1 MGSEI
6 DEPVAPK
13 NGAWQRSPAKVR
25 RSVSRIAVWV
35 LASSLAAGGRV
46 NAAVHPPPDA
56 DQHWSFQPPRPIQP
70 PVVHRQNW
78 AQTDLDRFIL
88 SRLEAAGVE
97 PAAPTDPRTL
107 LRRLSFDLTGLP
119 PEVAEV
125 EAFTAESNRDGRIA
139 VSRWIERLLASP
151 HYGER
156 WGRHWLDL
164 ARFSDTKGYVY
175 AREERYFVQAQ
186 AYRDW
191 VIRAF
196 NRDLPYDQFLLL
208 QIAADQLVPER
219 SPDLAAMGF
228 ITIGRRFLGVTHD
241 IIDDRIDVITRTTLG
256 LTVACA
262 RCHDHK
268 YDPIPT
274 ADYYSLYGVFHG
286 ADDRQVP
293 LVPIDDAEAVKRAS
307 KFQER
312 LSQLRAE
319 ESHRLRSRV
328 ADYLQAQ
335 LELTQYPEEGFE
347 QILGKEDINPKSVR
361 RWRDFLN
368 RTRATEHPIFAPWH
382 RLRALSPS
390 EGPQFITNSRAILA
404 SLFAGGRINPRVV
417 TAFQAPLTSLSDLPV
432 RYGQIFSETLRSTPF
447 GETSSTVPIAA
458 ADPAREALRQFLWDA
473 EGPTTV
479 PDGGLVNLE
488 YFLPTHDSEE
498 LWKLQGEVDRRWIEL
513 GLPVAAILTD
523 RSAEPNPRIF
533 RRGDPAQPGPE
544 VPRQFLGILSGQQR
558 QPFTHGSGRLEL
570 AKAIVDPANPLTAR
584 VWVNRVWQH
593 HFGAGLVATTSD
605 FGLRAPAPSHPELL
619 DWLARRLV
627 ADGWS
632 LKALHRLILNSAV
645 YQTAHHAAPAAD
657 PENRLL
663 ATFPGRRLEFEQV
676 RDAML
681 AASGELDT
689 TMGGK
694 PAELLASGNHRRTVY
709 ALVDRQFLPGVL
721 RTFDFANPDLHVSVR
736 HETTVPQ
743 QGLYFLNGPFAAQR
757 ARELAARTATSTGDV
772 RIRDLYRRVLQRA
785 PTSAEVASGLRFIGS
800 AESAASSERVAAPV
814 LPWRYGWGE
823 FEDATGLLKRFT
835 ALPHFTGTAWQG
847 AENLPGGNT
856 GWAQLTAEGGHP
868 GNDRTMACV
877 RRWVA
882 PRDLVVDI
890 SGTVRHEPMEGDGI
904 RAFLVSSRRGKLQS
918 ARVHHAKV
926 DFGVQQLAVQAGEA
940 IDFIVDIGGD
950 LGYDQFLWSPVI
962 VAGTERWEARAG
974 FSGPSSMPEM
984 LQPWEQYAQVLLLT
998 NEFAYVD

>member
-1 MGSEI
+1 MPEVTSG
-6 DEPVAPK
+6 
-13 NGAWQRSPAKVR
+13 W
-25 RSVSRIAVWV
+25 
-35 LASSLAAGGRV
+35 GGRISLCFSDTLRRWIARISFRAV
-46 NAAVHPPPDA
+46 GGWLMAGCLAFAAVQPPPDA
-56 DQHWSFQPPRPIQP
+56 DQHWAFQAPRSIQP

-78 AQTDLDRFIL
+78 VQTDLDRFIL
-88 SRLEAAGVE
+88 SRLESAGIE
-97 PAAPTDPRTL
+97 PAPPADPRTL

-119 PEVAEV
+119 PDVADV
-125 EAFTAESNRDGRIA
+125 DAFTAELKRDGRIA
-139 VSRWIERLLASP
+139 VSRWIDRLLASP

-175 AREERYFVQAQ
+175 AREERHFVQAQ

-191 VIRAF
+191 VIQAF
-196 NRDLPYDQFLLL
+196 NGDLPYDRFLLL

-241 IIDDRIDVITRTTLG
+241 IIDDRIDVVTRTTLG

-293 LVPIDDAEAVKRAS
+293 LVPIDDAEAVKRAG

-312 LSQLRAE
+312 LNQLRTE
-319 ESHRLRSRV
+319 ESNRLRSRV

-335 LELTQYPEEGFE
+335 LELNQYPEEGFE

-361 RWRDFLN
+361 RWRDFLS

-382 RLRALSPS
+382 RLSALSPAD
-390 EGPQFITNSRAILA
+390 GPQFATNSRAILE

-417 TAFQAPLTSLSDLPV
+417 AAFQPTLTSVRDLPV
-432 RYGQIFSETLRSTPF
+432 RYGQIFADALRSTSS
-447 GETSSTVPIAA
+447 GETNSSVPRIT
-458 ADPAREALRQFLWDA
+458 ADPAREALRKFLWDV
-473 EGPTTV
+473 ESPTTV

-523 RSAEPNPRIF
+523 RSAEPDPRIF

-544 VPRQFLGILSGQQR
+544 VPRQFLGILSGKQR

-570 AKAIVDPANPLTAR
+570 AKAIVDPVNPLTAR

-593 HFGAGLVATTSD
+593 HFGVGLVATTSD

-627 ADGWS
+627 AEGWS

-645 YQTAHHAAPAAD
+645 YQTAHLPSPTAD

-663 ATFPGRRLEFEQV
+663 GVFPGRRLEFEQV

-681 AASGELDT
+681 ATSGELDAS
-689 TMGGK
+689 MGGK
-694 PAELLASGNHRRTVY
+694 PGELLAAENHRRTVY

-721 RTFDFANPDLHVSVR
+721 RTFDFANPDLHVAVR

-757 ARELAARTATSTGDV
+757 ARELAARTAASTGRE
-772 RIRDLYRRVLQRA
+772 RIRELYRRVLQRP
-785 PTSAEVASGLRFIGS
+785 PTPSEVVAGLRFIGA
-800 AESAASSERVAAPV
+800 AESAISSEVAAAPV
-814 LPWRYGWGE
+814 SPWHYGWGE
-823 FEDATGLLKRFT
+823 YDEAIGYLKRFT
-835 ALPHFTGTAWQG
+835 ALPHFNGTAWQG
-847 AENLPGGNT
+847 AENLPGGET

-890 SGTVRHEPMEGDGI
+890 SGTVRHEPTEGDGI
-904 RAFLVSSRRGKLQS
+904 RAFLVAGRAGKLHS
-918 ARVHHAKV
+918 ANVHHTQV
-926 DFGVQQLAVQAGEA
+926 DFRVRQLAVQAGEA
-940 IDFIVDIGGD
+940 IDFIVDIGGG
-950 LGYDQFLWSPVI
+950 LGYDQFQWSPVI
-962 VAGTERWEARAG
+962 VSGTERWEARTG
-974 FSGPSSMPEM
+974 FSGPPSTREW

-998 NEFAYVD
+998 NEFAFVD